1 MTEPSKNDILTINY
15 TAEHKGRLGAFCLM
29 ELLSIA
35 LFTLFIMTGGVLG
48 WQILAARKTLQV
60 VVDRTMVLSE
70 SQGAHAKQT
79 SDAVVALKEKI
90 EAYDALIQ
98 ALRSTQPEI
107 DSGIDAFQNIECLKA
122 EDVDPARYSIKAIKS
137 ICSPISVLDL
147 NLDLTAMQM
156 VLASRLFEVL
166 DSRQISADGLHLDGR
181 QALQLGLCA
190 LHLQRTDWAEAA
202 FGSAHQSLPGNDI
215 VLQGLEQ
222 IALLKDDEVL
232 RQHWLEARLRNDPDN
247 PDLLRTQAHILVRQG
262 DEGAE
267 KAVRRLEALGVDT
280 PADRSLLSGLR
291 HRAGSPNE
299 AIEAIEQALEED
311 NQKPDYWL
319 QYAVL
324 LKEEGENE
332 RSLEA
337 VDSCLNLDRQVGDA
351 WALRAELLSI
361 RNGRQGEALK
371 AAIHAVALECGGA
384 RLILLKADLLA
395 ESGDL
400 IGSETC
406 LEQAVEKYP
415 MNAELRSNVASRR
428 LAEGRIEAAQL
439 LLDSTPQIIDHPDL
453 HIVEG
458 RLHLAR
464 ADRTRDGTGGTD
476 KILLSSAI
484 ESFNAAL
491 SMNRELGVAW
501 LGLSRTQRLL
511 KNIDEANDSLIRARR
526 LLGETDA
533 SVAVESALLAID
545 MDDLN
550 AATRY
555 IDTAGIQG
563 TSPTISYVR
572 GNIAIRLGELERA
585 VKLYSEVLENDPK
598 HIRARL
604 NRISCYLGLNYAL
617 EAKTD
622 AETLLSLAPELTV
635 AVFARADAQAR
646 LAEWEEAKDGFKA
659 VIDVAPNHHQALT
672 KLGACYIALERHE
685 RAEGPLNEALRIA
698 PDYGDAW
705 HQRGLLYLKWDRFEN
720 ALGDFEAAIRADG
733 NNLDARIHAAA
744 IHHSNGKTEI
754 ASAAWRGILAIEP
767 DHPLARMRLNECEQN
782 LVTTTTR

>member
-1 MTEPSKNDILTINY
+1 MEP
-15 TAEHKGRLGAFCLM
+15 
-29 ELLSIA
+29 LSIA
-35 LFTLFIMTGGVLG
+35 LFSLFILTGGILG
-48 WQILAARKTLQV
+48 WQIFVAREALQA

-79 SDAVVALKEKI
+79 TEVVSALQEKI
-90 EAYDALIQ
+90 ESYDALIQ

-107 DSGIDAFQNIECLKA
+107 NSGVEAYENIQNLQS
-122 EDVDPARYSIKAIKS
+122 EDVDPLRASITAIKS
-137 ICSPISVLDL
+137 VCSTISVSELSP
-147 NLDLTAMQM
+147 DLTVMQIALADQLFG
-156 VLASRLFEVL
+156 VLESRNV
-166 DSRQISADGLHLDGR
+166 SAEELHLDGR
-181 QALQLGLCA
+181 QALQLGICA
-190 LHLQRTDWAEAA
+190 LYLQNIDWASAA
-202 FGSAHQSLPGNDI
+202 LGAAHQSLPGNDV

-222 IALLKDDEVL
+222 IALLKSDEVM

-247 PDLLRTQAHILVRQG
+247 PELLRTQAHILVRQG

-319 QYAVL
+319 QYAIL
-324 LKEEGENE
+324 LKGEGENE

-337 VDSCLNLDRQVGDA
+337 VDSCLNLDRQIGDA

-361 RNGRQGEALK
+361 RNGREAEALK

-384 RLILLKADLLA
+384 KLILLKADLLA

-406 LEQAVEKYP
+406 LEQAVEKFP
-415 MNAELRSNVASRR
+415 MDPELRSIVASRR
-428 LAEGRIEAAQL
+428 LAEGRIEAAQV
-439 LLDSTPQIIDHPDL
+439 LLDNTPQIIDHPEL

-464 ADRTRDGTGGTD
+464 ADRTRDGTGETD

-501 LGLSRTQRLL
+501 LGLARTQRLL
-511 KNIDEANDSLIRARR
+511 KGVDEANDSLVRARR

-533 SVAVESALLAID
+533 SVSVESALLAID
-545 MDDLN
+545 IEDLN

-555 IDTAGIQG
+555 IDAAGIQG
-563 TSPTISYVR
+563 KSTTISYVR

-585 VKLYSEVLENDPK
+585 VGLYNEVLDENPK

-604 NRISCYLGLNYAL
+604 NRISCHLALNQAV
-617 EAKTD
+617 EAKAD

-635 AVFARADAQAR
+635 AVFARADAQSR
-646 LAEWEEAKDGFKA
+646 LGEWEEAKDGFKN
-659 VIDVAPNHHQALT
+659 VLEVAPHHYQALT
-672 KLGACYIALERHE
+672 KLAACYIALDRHE
-685 RAEGPLNEALRIA
+685 RAEAPLNEALRIA
-698 PDYGDAW
+698 PEYGDAW
-705 HQRGLLYLKWDRFEN
+705 HQRGLLYLEWERMEN

-733 NNLDARIHAAA
+733 NHLEARLRAAA
-744 IHHSNGKTEI
+744 IYHAHGKTDM

-767 DHPLARMRLNECEQN
+767 DHPLARKRLNECEQK
-782 LVTTTTR
+782 LATTTTR

>member
-1 MTEPSKNDILTINY
+1 MEP
-15 TAEHKGRLGAFCLM
+15 
-29 ELLSIA
+29 LSIA
-35 LFTLFIMTGGVLG
+35 LFSLFILTGGILG
-48 WQILAARKTLQV
+48 WQIFVAREALQA

-79 SDAVVALKEKI
+79 TEVVSALQEKI
-90 EAYDALIQ
+90 ESYDALIQ

-107 DSGIDAFQNIECLKA
+107 NSGIEAYENIQNLQS
-122 EDVDPARYSIKAIKS
+122 EDVDPLRASITAIKS
-137 ICSPISVLDL
+137 VCSTISVSELSP
-147 NLDLTAMQM
+147 DLTVMQIALADQLFG
-156 VLASRLFEVL
+156 VLELRNV
-166 DSRQISADGLHLDGR
+166 SAEELHLDGR
-181 QALQLGLCA
+181 QALQLGICA
-190 LHLQRTDWAEAA
+190 LYLQNIDWASAA
-202 FGSAHQSLPGNDI
+202 LGAAHQSLPGNDV

-222 IALLKDDEVL
+222 IALLKSDEVM

-247 PDLLRTQAHILVRQG
+247 PELLRTQAHILVRQG

-319 QYAVL
+319 QYAIL
-324 LKEEGENE
+324 LKGEGENE

-337 VDSCLNLDRQVGDA
+337 VDSCLNLDRQIGDA

-361 RNGRQGEALK
+361 RNGREAEALK

-384 RLILLKADLLA
+384 KLILLKADLLA

-406 LEQAVEKYP
+406 LEQAVEKFP
-415 MNAELRSNVASRR
+415 MDPELRSIVASRR
-428 LAEGRIEAAQL
+428 LAEGRIEAAQV
-439 LLDSTPQIIDHPDL
+439 LLDNTPQIIDHPEL

-464 ADRTRDGTGGTD
+464 ADRTRDGTGETD

-501 LGLSRTQRLL
+501 LGLARTQRLL
-511 KNIDEANDSLIRARR
+511 KSVDEANDSLVRARR

-533 SVAVESALLAID
+533 SVSVESALLAID
-545 MDDLN
+545 IEDLN

-555 IDTAGIQG
+555 IDAAGIQG
-563 TSPTISYVR
+563 KSTTISYVR
-572 GNIAIRLGELERA
+572 GNIAIRLGKLERA
-585 VKLYSEVLENDPK
+585 VGLYNEVLDENPK

-604 NRISCYLGLNYAL
+604 NRISCHLALNQAV
-617 EAKTD
+617 EAKAD

-635 AVFARADAQAR
+635 AVFARADAQSR
-646 LAEWEEAKDGFKA
+646 LGEWEEAKDGFKN
-659 VIDVAPNHHQALT
+659 VLEVAPHHHQALT
-672 KLGACYIALERHE
+672 KLAACYIALDRHE
-685 RAEGPLNEALRIA
+685 RAEAPLNEALRIA
-698 PDYGDAW
+698 PEYGDAW
-705 HQRGLLYLKWDRFEN
+705 HQRGLLYLEWERMEN

-733 NNLDARIHAAA
+733 NHLEARLRAAA
-744 IHHSNGKTEI
+744 IYHAHGKTDM

-767 DHPLARMRLNECEQN
+767 DHPLARKRLNECEQK
-782 LVTTTTR
+782 LATTTTR

>member
-1 MTEPSKNDILTINY
+1 MEP
-15 TAEHKGRLGAFCLM
+15 
-29 ELLSIA
+29 LSIA
-35 LFTLFIMTGGVLG
+35 LFSLFILTGGILG
-48 WQILAARKTLQV
+48 WQIFVAREALQA

-79 SDAVVALKEKI
+79 TEVVSALQEKI
-90 EAYDALIQ
+90 ESYDALIQ

-107 DSGIDAFQNIECLKA
+107 NSGVEAYENIQNLQS
-122 EDVDPARYSIKAIKS
+122 EDVDPLRASITAIKS
-137 ICSPISVLDL
+137 VCSTISVSELSP
-147 NLDLTAMQM
+147 DLTVMQIALADQLFG
-156 VLASRLFEVL
+156 VLESRNV
-166 DSRQISADGLHLDGR
+166 SAEELHLDGR
-181 QALQLGLCA
+181 QALQLGICA
-190 LHLQRTDWAEAA
+190 LYLQNIDWASAA
-202 FGSAHQSLPGNDI
+202 LGAAHQSLPGNDV

-222 IALLKDDEVL
+222 IALLKSDEVM

-247 PDLLRTQAHILVRQG
+247 PELLRTQAHILVRQG

-319 QYAVL
+319 QYAIL
-324 LKEEGENE
+324 LKGEGENE

-337 VDSCLNLDRQVGDA
+337 VDSCLNLDRQIGDA

-361 RNGRQGEALK
+361 RNGREAEALK

-384 RLILLKADLLA
+384 KLILLKADLLA

-406 LEQAVEKYP
+406 LEQAVEKFP
-415 MNAELRSNVASRR
+415 MDPELRSIVASRR
-428 LAEGRIEAAQL
+428 LAEGRIEAAQV
-439 LLDSTPQIIDHPDL
+439 LLDNTPQIIDHPEL

-464 ADRTRDGTGGTD
+464 ADRTRDGTGETD

-501 LGLSRTQRLL
+501 LGLARTQRLL
-511 KNIDEANDSLIRARR
+511 KGVDEANDSLVRARR

-533 SVAVESALLAID
+533 SVSVESALLAID
-545 MDDLN
+545 IDDLN

-555 IDTAGIQG
+555 IDAAGIQG
-563 TSPTISYVR
+563 KSTTISYVR

-585 VKLYSEVLENDPK
+585 VGLYNEVLDENPK

-604 NRISCYLGLNYAL
+604 NRISCHLALNQAV
-617 EAKTD
+617 EAKAD

-635 AVFARADAQAR
+635 AVFARADAQSR
-646 LAEWEEAKDGFKA
+646 LGEWEEAKDGFKN
-659 VIDVAPNHHQALT
+659 VLEVAPHHHQALT
-672 KLGACYIALERHE
+672 KLAACYIALDRHE
-685 RAEGPLNEALRIA
+685 RAEAPLNEALRIA
-698 PDYGDAW
+698 PEYGDAW
-705 HQRGLLYLKWDRFEN
+705 HQRGLLYLEWERMEN

-733 NNLDARIHAAA
+733 NHLEARLRAAA
-744 IHHSNGKTEI
+744 IYHAHGKTDM

-767 DHPLARMRLNECEQN
+767 DHPLARKRLNECEQK
-782 LVTTTTR
+782 LATTTTR

>member
-1 MTEPSKNDILTINY
+1 MEP
-15 TAEHKGRLGAFCLM
+15 
-29 ELLSIA
+29 LSIA
-35 LFTLFIMTGGVLG
+35 LFSLFILTGGVLG
-48 WQILAARKTLQV
+48 WQIFVARETLQA

-79 SDAVVALKEKI
+79 TEIVSALQEKI
-90 EAYDALIQ
+90 ESYDALIQ

-107 DSGIDAFQNIECLKA
+107 NSGVEAYQNIQNLQS
-122 EDVDPARYSIKAIKS
+122 EDVDPLGASITAIKS
-137 ICSPISVLDL
+137 VCSTISVSELSP
-147 NLDLTAMQM
+147 DLTVMQIA
-156 VLASRLFEVL
+156 LADRLFGVL
-166 DSRQISADGLHLDGR
+166 ESRNISAKDLHLDGR
-181 QALQLGLCA
+181 QALQLGICA
-190 LHLQRTDWAEAA
+190 LHLQNIDWAASA
-202 FGSAHQSLPGNDI
+202 LGAAHQSLPGNAV
-215 VLQGLEQ
+215 VLQGLEH
-222 IALLKDDEVL
+222 IALLKSDEVL

-247 PDLLRTQAHILVRQG
+247 PELLRTQAHILVRQG

-319 QYAVL
+319 QYAIL
-324 LKEEGENE
+324 LEGEGENE

-337 VDSCLNLDRQVGDA
+337 VDSCLNLDRQIGDA

-361 RNGRQGEALK
+361 RNGREAEALK

-384 RLILLKADLLA
+384 KLILLKADLLA

-400 IGSETC
+400 IGSEAC
-406 LEQAVEKYP
+406 LEQAVEKFP
-415 MNAELRSNVASRR
+415 MDPELRSIVASRR
-428 LAEGRIEAAQL
+428 LAEGRIEAAQV
-439 LLDSTPQIIDHPDL
+439 LLDNTPQIIDHPEL

-464 ADRTRDGTGGTD
+464 ADRTRDGTGETD

-501 LGLSRTQRLL
+501 LGLARTQRLL
-511 KNIDEANDSLIRARR
+511 KSADEASDSLVRARR

-533 SVAVESALLAID
+533 SVSVESALLAID

-555 IDTAGIQG
+555 IDAAGIQG
-563 TSPTISYVR
+563 KSTTISYVR
-572 GNIAIRLGELERA
+572 GNVAIRLGELERA
-585 VKLYSEVLENDPK
+585 VGLYNEVLDENPK

-604 NRISCYLGLNYAL
+604 NRISCHLALNQAV
-617 EAKTD
+617 EAKAD

-635 AVFARADAQAR
+635 AVFARADAQSR
-646 LAEWEEAKDGFKA
+646 LGEWEEAKDGFRN
-659 VIDVAPNHHQALT
+659 VLEVAPHHHQALT
-672 KLGACYIALERHE
+672 KLAACYIALDRHE
-685 RAEGPLNEALRIA
+685 RAEAPLNEALRIA
-698 PDYGDAW
+698 PEYGDAW
-705 HQRGLLYLKWDRFEN
+705 HQRGLLYLEWERMEN

-733 NNLDARIHAAA
+733 NHLEARLRAAA
-744 IHHSNGKTEI
+744 IYHAHGKTDM

-767 DHPLARMRLNECEQN
+767 DHPLARQRLNECEQK
-782 LVTTTTR
+782 LATTTTR

>member
-1 MTEPSKNDILTINY
+1 MEP
-15 TAEHKGRLGAFCLM
+15 
-29 ELLSIA
+29 LSIA
-35 LFTLFIMTGGVLG
+35 LFSLFILTGGVLG
-48 WQILAARKTLQV
+48 WQIFVARETLQA

-79 SDAVVALKEKI
+79 TEIVSALQEKI
-90 EAYDALIQ
+90 ESYDALIQ

-107 DSGIDAFQNIECLKA
+107 NSGVEAYQNIQNLQS
-122 EDVDPARYSIKAIKS
+122 EDVDPLGASITAIKS
-137 ICSPISVLDL
+137 VCSTISVSELSP
-147 NLDLTAMQM
+147 DLTVMQIA
-156 VLASRLFEVL
+156 LADRLFGVL
-166 DSRQISADGLHLDGR
+166 ESRNISAEELHLDGR
-181 QALQLGLCA
+181 QALQLGICA
-190 LHLQRTDWAEAA
+190 LHLQNIDWAASA
-202 FGSAHQSLPGNDI
+202 LGAAHQSLPGNAV
-215 VLQGLEQ
+215 VLQGLEH
-222 IALLKDDEVL
+222 IALLKSDEVL

-247 PDLLRTQAHILVRQG
+247 PELLRTQAHILVRQG

-319 QYAVL
+319 QYAIL
-324 LKEEGENE
+324 LEGEGENE

-337 VDSCLNLDRQVGDA
+337 VDSCLNLDRQIGDA

-361 RNGRQGEALK
+361 RNGREAEALK

-384 RLILLKADLLA
+384 KLILLKADLLA

-400 IGSETC
+400 IGSEAC
-406 LEQAVEKYP
+406 LEQAVEKFP
-415 MNAELRSNVASRR
+415 MDPELRSIVASRR
-428 LAEGRIEAAQL
+428 LAEGRIEAAQV
-439 LLDSTPQIIDHPDL
+439 LLDNTPQIIDHPEL

-464 ADRTRDGTGGTD
+464 ADRTRDGTGETD

-501 LGLSRTQRLL
+501 LGLARTQRLL
-511 KNIDEANDSLIRARR
+511 KSADEASDSLVRARR

-533 SVAVESALLAID
+533 SVSVESALLAID

-555 IDTAGIQG
+555 IDAAGIQG
-563 TSPTISYVR
+563 KSTTISYVR

-585 VKLYSEVLENDPK
+585 VGLYNEVLDENPK

-604 NRISCYLGLNYAL
+604 NRISCHLALNQAV
-617 EAKTD
+617 EAKAD

-635 AVFARADAQAR
+635 AVFARADAQSR
-646 LAEWEEAKDGFKA
+646 LGEWEEAKDGFRN
-659 VIDVAPNHHQALT
+659 VLEVAPHHHQALT
-672 KLGACYIALERHE
+672 KLAACYIALDRHE
-685 RAEGPLNEALRIA
+685 RAEAPLNEALRIA
-698 PDYGDAW
+698 PEYGDAW
-705 HQRGLLYLKWDRFEN
+705 HQRGLLYLEWERMEN

-733 NNLDARIHAAA
+733 NHLEARLRAAA
-744 IHHSNGKTEI
+744 IYHAHGKTDM

-767 DHPLARMRLNECEQN
+767 DHPLARQRLNECEQK
-782 LVTTTTR
+782 LATTTTR

>member
-1 MTEPSKNDILTINY
+1 MEP
-15 TAEHKGRLGAFCLM
+15 
-29 ELLSIA
+29 LSIA
-35 LFTLFIMTGGVLG
+35 LFSLFILTGGVLG
-48 WQILAARKTLQV
+48 WQIFVARETLQA

-79 SDAVVALKEKI
+79 TEIVSALQEKI
-90 EAYDALIQ
+90 ESYDALIQ

-107 DSGIDAFQNIECLKA
+107 NSGVEAYQNIQNLQS
-122 EDVDPARYSIKAIKS
+122 EDVDPLGASITAIKS
-137 ICSPISVLDL
+137 VCSTISVSELSP
-147 NLDLTAMQM
+147 DLTVMQIA
-156 VLASRLFEVL
+156 LADRLFGVL
-166 DSRQISADGLHLDGR
+166 ESRNISAEELHLDGR
-181 QALQLGLCA
+181 QALQLGICA
-190 LHLQRTDWAEAA
+190 LHLQNIDWAAA
-202 FGSAHQSLPGNDI
+202 ALGAAHQSLPGNAV
-215 VLQGLEQ
+215 VLQGLEH
-222 IALLKDDEVL
+222 IALLKSDEVL

-247 PDLLRTQAHILVRQG
+247 PELLRTQAHILVRQG

-319 QYAVL
+319 QYAIL
-324 LKEEGENE
+324 LEGEGENE

-337 VDSCLNLDRQVGDA
+337 VDSCLNLDRQIGDA

-361 RNGRQGEALK
+361 RNGREAEALK

-384 RLILLKADLLA
+384 KLILLKADLLA

-400 IGSETC
+400 IGSEAC
-406 LEQAVEKYP
+406 LEQAVEKFP
-415 MNAELRSNVASRR
+415 MDPELRSIVASRR
-428 LAEGRIEAAQL
+428 LAEGRIEAAQV
-439 LLDSTPQIIDHPDL
+439 LLDNTPQIIDHPEL

-464 ADRTRDGTGGTD
+464 ADRTRDGTGETD

-501 LGLSRTQRLL
+501 LGLARTQRLL
-511 KNIDEANDSLIRARR
+511 KSADEASDSLVRARR

-533 SVAVESALLAID
+533 SVSVESALLAID

-555 IDTAGIQG
+555 IDAAGIQG
-563 TSPTISYVR
+563 KSTTISYVR
-572 GNIAIRLGELERA
+572 GNVAIRLGELERA
-585 VKLYSEVLENDPK
+585 VGLYNEVLDENPK

-604 NRISCYLGLNYAL
+604 NRISCHLALNQAV
-617 EAKTD
+617 EAKAD

-635 AVFARADAQAR
+635 AVFARADAQSR
-646 LAEWEEAKDGFKA
+646 LGEWEEAKDGFRN
-659 VIDVAPNHHQALT
+659 VLEVAPHHHQALT
-672 KLGACYIALERHE
+672 KLAACYIALDRHE
-685 RAEGPLNEALRIA
+685 RAEAPLNEALRIA
-698 PDYGDAW
+698 PEYGDAW
-705 HQRGLLYLKWDRFEN
+705 HQRGLLYLEWERMEN

-733 NNLDARIHAAA
+733 NHLEARLRAAA
-744 IHHSNGKTEI
+744 IYHAHGKTDM

-767 DHPLARMRLNECEQN
+767 DHPLARQRLNECEQK
-782 LVTTTTR
+782 LATTTTR

>member
-1 MTEPSKNDILTINY
+1 MEP
-15 TAEHKGRLGAFCLM
+15 
-29 ELLSIA
+29 LSIA
-35 LFTLFIMTGGVLG
+35 LFSLFILTGGVLG
-48 WQILAARKTLQV
+48 WQIFVARETLQA

-79 SDAVVALKEKI
+79 TEIVSALQEKI
-90 EAYDALIQ
+90 ESYDVLIQ

-107 DSGIDAFQNIECLKA
+107 NSGVEAYQNIQNLQS
-122 EDVDPARYSIKAIKS
+122 EDVDPLRASITAIKS
-137 ICSPISVLDL
+137 VCSTISVSELSP
-147 NLDLTAMQM
+147 DLTVMQIA
-156 VLASRLFEVL
+156 LADRLFGVL
-166 DSRQISADGLHLDGR
+166 ESRNVSAEELHLDGR
-181 QALQLGLCA
+181 QALQLGICA
-190 LHLQRTDWAEAA
+190 LHLQNIDWAASA
-202 FGSAHQSLPGNDI
+202 LGAAHQSLPGNAV
-215 VLQGLEQ
+215 VLQGLEH
-222 IALLKDDEVL
+222 IALLKSDEVL

-247 PDLLRTQAHILVRQG
+247 PELLRTQAHILVRQG

-319 QYAVL
+319 QYAIL
-324 LKEEGENE
+324 LEGEGENE

-337 VDSCLNLDRQVGDA
+337 VDSCLNLDRQIGDA

-361 RNGRQGEALK
+361 RNGREAEALK

-384 RLILLKADLLA
+384 KLILLKADLLA

-400 IGSETC
+400 IGSEAC
-406 LEQAVEKYP
+406 LEQAVEKFP
-415 MNAELRSNVASRR
+415 MDPELRSIVASRR
-428 LAEGRIEAAQL
+428 LAEGRIEAAQV
-439 LLDSTPQIIDHPDL
+439 LLDNTPQIIDHPEL

-464 ADRTRDGTGGTD
+464 ADRTRDGTGETD

-501 LGLSRTQRLL
+501 LGLARTQRLL
-511 KNIDEANDSLIRARR
+511 KSADEASDSLVRARR

-533 SVAVESALLAID
+533 SVSVESALLAID

-555 IDTAGIQG
+555 IDAAGIQG
-563 TSPTISYVR
+563 KSTTISYVR
-572 GNIAIRLGELERA
+572 GNVAIRLGELERA
-585 VKLYSEVLENDPK
+585 VGLYNEVLDENPK

-604 NRISCYLGLNYAL
+604 NRISCHLALNQAV
-617 EAKTD
+617 EAKAD

-635 AVFARADAQAR
+635 AVFARADAQSR
-646 LAEWEEAKDGFKA
+646 LGEWEEAKDGFRN
-659 VIDVAPNHHQALT
+659 VLEVAPHHHQALT
-672 KLGACYIALERHE
+672 KLAACYIALDRHE
-685 RAEGPLNEALRIA
+685 RAEAPLNEALRIA
-698 PDYGDAW
+698 PEYGDAW
-705 HQRGLLYLKWDRFEN
+705 HQRGLLYLEWERMEN

-733 NNLDARIHAAA
+733 NHLEARLRAAA
-744 IHHSNGKTEI
+744 IYHAHGKTDM

-767 DHPLARMRLNECEQN
+767 DHPLARQRLNECEQK
-782 LVTTTTR
+782 LATTTTR

>member
-1 MTEPSKNDILTINY
+1 MEP
-15 TAEHKGRLGAFCLM
+15 
-29 ELLSIA
+29 LSIA
-35 LFTLFIMTGGVLG
+35 LFSLFILTGGVLG
-48 WQILAARKTLQV
+48 WQIFVARETLQA

-79 SDAVVALKEKI
+79 TEIVSALQEKI
-90 EAYDALIQ
+90 ESYDALIQ

-107 DSGIDAFQNIECLKA
+107 NSGVEAYQNIQNLQS
-122 EDVDPARYSIKAIKS
+122 EDLDSLGASITAIKS
-137 ICSPISVLDL
+137 VCSTISVSELSP
-147 NLDLTAMQM
+147 DLTVMQIA
-156 VLASRLFEVL
+156 LADRLFGVL
-166 DSRQISADGLHLDGR
+166 ESRNISAEDLHLDGR
-181 QALQLGLCA
+181 QALQLGICA
-190 LHLQRTDWAEAA
+190 LHLQNIDWAAA
-202 FGSAHQSLPGNDI
+202 ALGAAHQSLPGNAV
-215 VLQGLEQ
+215 VLQGLEH
-222 IALLKDDEVL
+222 IALLKSDEVL

-247 PDLLRTQAHILVRQG
+247 PELLRTQAHILVRQG

-319 QYAVL
+319 QYAIL
-324 LKEEGENE
+324 LEGEGENE

-337 VDSCLNLDRQVGDA
+337 VDSCLNLDRQIGDA

-361 RNGRQGEALK
+361 RNGREAEALK

-384 RLILLKADLLA
+384 KLILLKADLLA

-400 IGSETC
+400 IGSEAC
-406 LEQAVEKYP
+406 LEQAVEKFP
-415 MNAELRSNVASRR
+415 MDPELRSIVASRR
-428 LAEGRIEAAQL
+428 LAEGRIEAAQV
-439 LLDSTPQIIDHPDL
+439 LLDNTPQIIDHPEL

-464 ADRTRDGTGGTD
+464 ADRTRDGTGETD

-501 LGLSRTQRLL
+501 LGLARTQRLL
-511 KNIDEANDSLIRARR
+511 KSADEASDSLVRARR

-533 SVAVESALLAID
+533 SVSVESALLAID

-555 IDTAGIQG
+555 IDAAGIQG
-563 TSPTISYVR
+563 KSTTISYVR
-572 GNIAIRLGELERA
+572 GNVAIRLGELERA
-585 VKLYSEVLENDPK
+585 VGLYNEVLDENPK

-604 NRISCYLGLNYAL
+604 NRISCHLALNQAV
-617 EAKTD
+617 EAKAD

-635 AVFARADAQAR
+635 AVFARADAQSR
-646 LAEWEEAKDGFKA
+646 LGEWEEAKDGFKN
-659 VIDVAPNHHQALT
+659 VLEVAPHHHQALT
-672 KLGACYIALERHE
+672 KLAACYIALDRHE
-685 RAEGPLNEALRIA
+685 RAEAPLNEALRIA
-698 PDYGDAW
+698 PEYGDAW
-705 HQRGLLYLKWDRFEN
+705 HQRGLLYLEWERMEN

-733 NNLDARIHAAA
+733 NHLEARLRAAA
-744 IHHSNGKTEI
+744 IYHAHGKTDM

-767 DHPLARMRLNECEQN
+767 DHPLARQRLNECEQK
-782 LVTTTTR
+782 LATTTTR

>member
-1 MTEPSKNDILTINY
+1 MEP
-15 TAEHKGRLGAFCLM
+15 
-29 ELLSIA
+29 LSIA
-35 LFTLFIMTGGVLG
+35 LFSLFILTGGVLG
-48 WQILAARKTLQV
+48 WQIFVARETLQA

-79 SDAVVALKEKI
+79 TEIVSALQEKI
-90 EAYDALIQ
+90 ESYDALIQ

-107 DSGIDAFQNIECLKA
+107 NSGVEAYQNIQNLQS
-122 EDVDPARYSIKAIKS
+122 EDVDPLGASITAIKS
-137 ICSPISVLDL
+137 VCSTISVSELSP
-147 NLDLTAMQM
+147 DLTVMQIA
-156 VLASRLFEVL
+156 LADRLFGVL
-166 DSRQISADGLHLDGR
+166 ESRNISAEELHLDGR
-181 QALQLGLCA
+181 QALQLGICA
-190 LHLQRTDWAEAA
+190 LHLQNIDWAASA
-202 FGSAHQSLPGNDI
+202 LGAAHQSLPGNAV
-215 VLQGLEQ
+215 VLQGLEH
-222 IALLKDDEVL
+222 IALLKSDEVL

-247 PDLLRTQAHILVRQG
+247 PELLRTQAHILVRQG

-319 QYAVL
+319 QYAIL
-324 LKEEGENE
+324 LEGEGENE

-337 VDSCLNLDRQVGDA
+337 VDSCLNLDRQIGDA

-361 RNGRQGEALK
+361 RNGREAEALK

-384 RLILLKADLLA
+384 KLILLKADLLA

-400 IGSETC
+400 IGSEAC
-406 LEQAVEKYP
+406 LEQAVEKFP
-415 MNAELRSNVASRR
+415 MDPELRSIVASRR
-428 LAEGRIEAAQL
+428 LAEGRIEAAQV
-439 LLDSTPQIIDHPDL
+439 LLDNTPQIIDHPEL

-464 ADRTRDGTGGTD
+464 ADRTRDGTGETD

-501 LGLSRTQRLL
+501 LGLARTQRLL
-511 KNIDEANDSLIRARR
+511 KSADEASDSLVRARR

-533 SVAVESALLAID
+533 SVSVESALLAID

-555 IDTAGIQG
+555 IDAAGIQG
-563 TSPTISYVR
+563 KSTTISYVR

-585 VKLYSEVLENDPK
+585 VGLYNEVLDENPK

-604 NRISCYLGLNYAL
+604 NRISCHLALNQAV
-617 EAKTD
+617 EAKAD

-635 AVFARADAQAR
+635 AVFARADAQSR
-646 LAEWEEAKDGFKA
+646 LGEWEEAKDGFKN
-659 VIDVAPNHHQALT
+659 VLEVAPHHHQALT
-672 KLGACYIALERHE
+672 KLAACYIALDRHE
-685 RAEGPLNEALRIA
+685 RAEAPLNEALRIA
-698 PDYGDAW
+698 PEYGDAW
-705 HQRGLLYLKWDRFEN
+705 HQRGLLYLEWERMEN

-733 NNLDARIHAAA
+733 NHLEARLRAAA
-744 IHHSNGKTEI
+744 IYHAHGKTDM

-767 DHPLARMRLNECEQN
+767 DHPLARQRLNECEQK
-782 LVTTTTR
+782 LATTTTR

>member
-1 MTEPSKNDILTINY
+1 MEP
-15 TAEHKGRLGAFCLM
+15 
-29 ELLSIA
+29 LSIA
-35 LFTLFIMTGGVLG
+35 LFSLFILTGGVLG
-48 WQILAARKTLQV
+48 WQIFVARETLQA

-79 SDAVVALKEKI
+79 TEIVSALQEKI
-90 EAYDALIQ
+90 ESYDVLIQ

-107 DSGIDAFQNIECLKA
+107 NSGVEAYQNIQNLQSEG
-122 EDVDPARYSIKAIKS
+122 VDPLRASITAIKS
-137 ICSPISVLDL
+137 VCSTISVSELSP
-147 NLDLTAMQM
+147 DLTVMQIA
-156 VLASRLFEVL
+156 LADRLFGVL
-166 DSRQISADGLHLDGR
+166 ESRNISAKELHLDGR
-181 QALQLGLCA
+181 QALQLGICA
-190 LHLQRTDWAEAA
+190 LHLQNIDWAASA
-202 FGSAHQSLPGNDI
+202 LGAAHQSLPGNAV
-215 VLQGLEQ
+215 VLQGLEH
-222 IALLKDDEVL
+222 IALLKSDEVL

-247 PDLLRTQAHILVRQG
+247 PELLRTQAHILVRQG

-319 QYAVL
+319 QYAIL
-324 LKEEGENE
+324 LEGEGENE

-337 VDSCLNLDRQVGDA
+337 VDSCLNLDRQIGDA

-361 RNGRQGEALK
+361 RNGREAEALK

-384 RLILLKADLLA
+384 KLILLKADLLA

-400 IGSETC
+400 IGSEAC
-406 LEQAVEKYP
+406 LEQAVEKFP
-415 MNAELRSNVASRR
+415 MDPELRSIVASRR
-428 LAEGRIEAAQL
+428 LAEGRIEAAQV
-439 LLDSTPQIIDHPDL
+439 LLDNTPQIIDHPEL

-464 ADRTRDGTGGTD
+464 ADRTRDGTGETD

-501 LGLSRTQRLL
+501 LGLARTQRLL
-511 KNIDEANDSLIRARR
+511 KSADEASDSLVRARR

-533 SVAVESALLAID
+533 SVSVESALLAID

-555 IDTAGIQG
+555 IDAAGIQG
-563 TSPTISYVR
+563 KSTTISYVR

-585 VKLYSEVLENDPK
+585 VGLYNEVLDENPK

-604 NRISCYLGLNYAL
+604 NRISCHLALNQAV
-617 EAKTD
+617 EAKAD

-635 AVFARADAQAR
+635 AVFARADAQSR
-646 LAEWEEAKDGFKA
+646 LGEWEEAKDGFRN
-659 VIDVAPNHHQALT
+659 VLEVAPHHHQALT
-672 KLGACYIALERHE
+672 KLAACYIALDRHE
-685 RAEGPLNEALRIA
+685 RAEAPLNEALRIA
-698 PDYGDAW
+698 PEYGDAW
-705 HQRGLLYLKWDRFEN
+705 HQRGLLYLEWERMEN

-733 NNLDARIHAAA
+733 NHLEARLRAAA
-744 IHHSNGKTEI
+744 IYHAHGKTDM

-767 DHPLARMRLNECEQN
+767 DHPLARQRLNECEQK
-782 LVTTTTR
+782 LATTTTR

>member
-1 MTEPSKNDILTINY
+1 MEP
-15 TAEHKGRLGAFCLM
+15 
-29 ELLSIA
+29 LSIA
-35 LFTLFIMTGGVLG
+35 LFSLFILTGGVLG
-48 WQILAARKTLQV
+48 WQIFVARETLQS

-79 SDAVVALKEKI
+79 TEIVSALQEKI
-90 EAYDALIQ
+90 ESYDALIQ

-107 DSGIDAFQNIECLKA
+107 NSGVEAYQNIQNLQS
-122 EDVDPARYSIKAIKS
+122 EDVDPLRASITAIKS
-137 ICSPISVLDL
+137 VCSTISVSELSP
-147 NLDLTAMQM
+147 DLTVMQIA
-156 VLASRLFEVL
+156 LADRLFGVL
-166 DSRQISADGLHLDGR
+166 ESRNISAEELHLDGR
-181 QALQLGLCA
+181 QALQLGICA
-190 LHLQRTDWAEAA
+190 LHLQNIDWAASA
-202 FGSAHQSLPGNDI
+202 LGAAHQSLPGNAV
-215 VLQGLEQ
+215 VLQGLEH
-222 IALLKDDEVL
+222 IALLKSDEVL

-247 PDLLRTQAHILVRQG
+247 PELLRTQAHILVRQG

-319 QYAVL
+319 QYAIL
-324 LKEEGENE
+324 LEGEGENE

-337 VDSCLNLDRQVGDA
+337 VDSCLNLDRQIGDA

-361 RNGRQGEALK
+361 RNGREAEALK

-384 RLILLKADLLA
+384 KLILLKADLLA

-400 IGSETC
+400 IGSEAC
-406 LEQAVEKYP
+406 LEQAVEKFP
-415 MNAELRSNVASRR
+415 MDPELRSIVASRR
-428 LAEGRIEAAQL
+428 LAEGRIEAAQV
-439 LLDSTPQIIDHPDL
+439 LLDNTPQIIDHPEL

-464 ADRTRDGTGGTD
+464 ADRTRDGTGETD

-501 LGLSRTQRLL
+501 LGLARTQRLL
-511 KNIDEANDSLIRARR
+511 KSADEASDSLVRARR

-533 SVAVESALLAID
+533 SVSVESALLAID

-555 IDTAGIQG
+555 IDAAGIQG
-563 TSPTISYVR
+563 KSTTISYVR
-572 GNIAIRLGELERA
+572 GNVAIRLGELERA
-585 VKLYSEVLENDPK
+585 VGLYNEVLDENPK

-604 NRISCYLGLNYAL
+604 NRISCHLALNQAV
-617 EAKTD
+617 EAKAD

-635 AVFARADAQAR
+635 AVFARADAQSR
-646 LAEWEEAKDGFKA
+646 LGEWEEAKDGFRN
-659 VIDVAPNHHQALT
+659 VLEVAPHHHQALT
-672 KLGACYIALERHE
+672 KLAACYIALDRHE
-685 RAEGPLNEALRIA
+685 RAEAPLNEALRIA
-698 PDYGDAW
+698 PEYGDAW
-705 HQRGLLYLKWDRFEN
+705 HQRGLLYLEWERMEN

-733 NNLDARIHAAA
+733 NHLEARLRAAA
-744 IHHSNGKTEI
+744 IYHAHGKTDM

-767 DHPLARMRLNECEQN
+767 DHPLARQRLNECEQK
-782 LVTTTTR
+782 LATTTTR

>member
-1 MTEPSKNDILTINY
+1 MEP
-15 TAEHKGRLGAFCLM
+15 
-29 ELLSIA
+29 LSIA
-35 LFTLFIMTGGVLG
+35 LFSLFILTGGVLG
-48 WQILAARKTLQV
+48 WQIFVARETLQA

-79 SDAVVALKEKI
+79 TEIVSALQEKI
-90 EAYDALIQ
+90 ESYDALIQ

-107 DSGIDAFQNIECLKA
+107 NSGVEAYQNIQNLQS
-122 EDVDPARYSIKAIKS
+122 EDVDPLRASITAIKS
-137 ICSPISVLDL
+137 VCSTISVTELSP
-147 NLDLTAMQM
+147 DLTVMQIA
-156 VLASRLFEVL
+156 LADRLFGVL
-166 DSRQISADGLHLDGR
+166 ESRNISAEELHLDGR
-181 QALQLGLCA
+181 QALQLGICA
-190 LHLQRTDWAEAA
+190 LHLQNIDWAAA
-202 FGSAHQSLPGNDI
+202 ALGAAHQSLPGNAV

-222 IALLKDDEVL
+222 IALLKSDEVL

-247 PDLLRTQAHILVRQG
+247 PELLRTQAHILVRQG

-319 QYAVL
+319 QYAIL
-324 LKEEGENE
+324 LEGEGENE

-337 VDSCLNLDRQVGDA
+337 VDRCLNLDRQIGDA

-361 RNGRQGEALK
+361 RNGREAEALK

-384 RLILLKADLLA
+384 KLILLKADLLA

-400 IGSETC
+400 IGSEAC
-406 LEQAVEKYP
+406 LEQAVEKFP
-415 MNAELRSNVASRR
+415 MDPELRSIVASRR
-428 LAEGRIEAAQL
+428 LAEGRIEAAQV
-439 LLDSTPQIIDHPDL
+439 LLDNTPQIIDHPEL

-464 ADRTRDGTGGTD
+464 ADRTRDGTGETD

-501 LGLSRTQRLL
+501 LGLARTQRLL
-511 KNIDEANDSLIRARR
+511 KSADEASDSLVRARR

-533 SVAVESALLAID
+533 SVSVESALLAID

-555 IDTAGIQG
+555 IDAAGIQG
-563 TSPTISYVR
+563 KSTTISYVR
-572 GNIAIRLGELERA
+572 GNVAIRLGELERA
-585 VKLYSEVLENDPK
+585 VGLYNEVLDENPK

-604 NRISCYLGLNYAL
+604 NRISCHLALNQAV
-617 EAKTD
+617 EAKAD

-635 AVFARADAQAR
+635 AVFARADAQSR
-646 LAEWEEAKDGFKA
+646 LGEWEEAKDGFKN
-659 VIDVAPNHHQALT
+659 VLEVAPHHHQALT
-672 KLGACYIALERHE
+672 KLAACYIALDRHE
-685 RAEGPLNEALRIA
+685 RAEAPLNEALRIA
-698 PDYGDAW
+698 PEYGDAW
-705 HQRGLLYLKWDRFEN
+705 HQRGLLYLEWERMEN

-733 NNLDARIHAAA
+733 NHLEARLRAAA
-744 IHHSNGKTEI
+744 IYHAHGKTDM

-767 DHPLARMRLNECEQN
+767 DHPLARQRLNECEQK
-782 LVTTTTR
+782 LATTTTR

>member
-1 MTEPSKNDILTINY
+1 MEP
-15 TAEHKGRLGAFCLM
+15 
-29 ELLSIA
+29 LSIA
-35 LFTLFIMTGGVLG
+35 LFSLFILTGGVLG
-48 WQILAARKTLQV
+48 WQIFVARETLQA

-79 SDAVVALKEKI
+79 TEIVSALQEKI
-90 EAYDALIQ
+90 ESYDALIQ

-107 DSGIDAFQNIECLKA
+107 NSGVEAYENIQNLQSK
-122 EDVDPARYSIKAIKS
+122 DVDPLRASITAIKS
-137 ICSPISVLDL
+137 VCSTISVSELSP
-147 NLDLTAMQM
+147 DLTVMQIALADQLFG
-156 VLASRLFEVL
+156 VLESRNITAEE
-166 DSRQISADGLHLDGR
+166 LHLDGR
-181 QALQLGLCA
+181 QALQLGICA
-190 LHLQRTDWAEAA
+190 LYLQNIDWAAA
-202 FGSAHQSLPGNDI
+202 ALGAAHQSLPGNDV

-222 IALLKDDEVL
+222 IALLKSDEVM

-247 PDLLRTQAHILVRQG
+247 PELLRTQAHILVRQG

-319 QYAVL
+319 QYAIL
-324 LKEEGENE
+324 LKGEGENE

-337 VDSCLNLDRQVGDA
+337 VDSCLNLDRQIGDA

-361 RNGRQGEALK
+361 RNGREAEALK

-384 RLILLKADLLA
+384 KLILLKADLLA

-406 LEQAVEKYP
+406 LEQAVEKFP
-415 MNAELRSNVASRR
+415 MDPELRSIVASRR
-428 LAEGRIEAAQL
+428 LAEGRIEAAQV
-439 LLDSTPQIIDHPDL
+439 LLDNTPQIIDHPEL

-464 ADRTRDGTGGTD
+464 ADRTRDGTGETD

-501 LGLSRTQRLL
+501 LGLARTQRLL
-511 KNIDEANDSLIRARR
+511 KSADEASDSLVRARR

-533 SVAVESALLAID
+533 SVSVESALLAID
-545 MDDLN
+545 IDDLN

-555 IDTAGIQG
+555 IDSAGIQG
-563 TSPTISYVR
+563 KSTTISYVR

-585 VKLYSEVLENDPK
+585 VGLYNEVLDENPK

-604 NRISCYLGLNYAL
+604 NRISCHLALNQAV
-617 EAKTD
+617 EAKAD

-635 AVFARADAQAR
+635 AVFARADAQSR
-646 LAEWEEAKDGFKA
+646 LGEWEEAKDGFKN
-659 VIDVAPNHHQALT
+659 VLEVAPHHHQALT
-672 KLGACYIALERHE
+672 KLAACYIALDRHE
-685 RAEGPLNEALRIA
+685 RAEAPLNEALRIA
-698 PDYGDAW
+698 PEYGDAW
-705 HQRGLLYLKWDRFEN
+705 HQRGLLYLEWERMEN

-733 NNLDARIHAAA
+733 NHLEARLRAAA
-744 IHHSNGKTEI
+744 IYHAHGKTDM

-767 DHPLARMRLNECEQN
+767 DHPLARQRLNECEQK
-782 LVTTTTR
+782 LATTTTR

>member
-1 MTEPSKNDILTINY
+1 MEP
-15 TAEHKGRLGAFCLM
+15 
-29 ELLSIA
+29 LSIA
-35 LFTLFIMTGGVLG
+35 LFSLFILTGGVLG
-48 WQILAARKTLQV
+48 WQIFVARETLQA

-79 SDAVVALKEKI
+79 TEIVSALQEKI
-90 EAYDALIQ
+90 ESYDALIQ

-107 DSGIDAFQNIECLKA
+107 NSGVEAYENIQNLQSK
-122 EDVDPARYSIKAIKS
+122 DVDPLRASITAIKS
-137 ICSPISVLDL
+137 VCSTISVSELSP
-147 NLDLTAMQM
+147 DLTVMQIALADQLFG
-156 VLASRLFEVL
+156 VLESRNITAEE
-166 DSRQISADGLHLDGR
+166 LHLDGR
-181 QALQLGLCA
+181 QALQLGICA
-190 LHLQRTDWAEAA
+190 LHLQNIDWAAA
-202 FGSAHQSLPGNDI
+202 ALGAAHQSLPGNAV

-222 IALLKDDEVL
+222 IALLKSDEVM

-247 PDLLRTQAHILVRQG
+247 PELLRTQAHILVRQG

-319 QYAVL
+319 QYAIL
-324 LKEEGENE
+324 LKGEGENE

-337 VDSCLNLDRQVGDA
+337 VDSCLNLDRQIGDA

-361 RNGRQGEALK
+361 RNGREAEALK

-384 RLILLKADLLA
+384 KLILLKADLLA

-406 LEQAVEKYP
+406 LEQAVEKFP
-415 MNAELRSNVASRR
+415 MDPELRSIVASRR
-428 LAEGRIEAAQL
+428 LAEGRIEAAQV
-439 LLDSTPQIIDHPDL
+439 LLDNTPQIIDHPEL

-464 ADRTRDGTGGTD
+464 ADRTRDGTGETD
-476 KILLSSAI
+476 NILLSSAI

-501 LGLSRTQRLL
+501 LGLARTQRLL
-511 KNIDEANDSLIRARR
+511 KSADEASDSLVRARR

-533 SVAVESALLAID
+533 SVSVESALLAID

-555 IDTAGIQG
+555 IDAAGIQG
-563 TSPTISYVR
+563 KSTTISYVR
-572 GNIAIRLGELERA
+572 GNVAIRLGELERA
-585 VKLYSEVLENDPK
+585 VGLYNEVLDENPK

-604 NRISCYLGLNYAL
+604 NRISCHLALNQAV
-617 EAKTD
+617 EAKAD

-635 AVFARADAQAR
+635 AVFARADAQSR
-646 LAEWEEAKDGFKA
+646 LGEWEEAKDGFKN
-659 VIDVAPNHHQALT
+659 VLEVAPHHHQALT
-672 KLGACYIALERHE
+672 KLAACYIALDRHE
-685 RAEGPLNEALRIA
+685 RAEAPLNEALRIA
-698 PDYGDAW
+698 PEYGDAW
-705 HQRGLLYLKWDRFEN
+705 HQRGLLYLEWERMEN

-733 NNLDARIHAAA
+733 NHLEARLRAAA
-744 IHHSNGKTEI
+744 IYHAHGKTDM

-767 DHPLARMRLNECEQN
+767 DHPLARQRLNECEQK
-782 LVTTTTR
+782 LATTTTR

>member
-1 MTEPSKNDILTINY
+1 MEP
-15 TAEHKGRLGAFCLM
+15 
-29 ELLSIA
+29 LSIA
-35 LFTLFIMTGGVLG
+35 LFSLFILTGGILG
-48 WQILAARKTLQV
+48 WQIFVAREALQT

-79 SDAVVALKEKI
+79 TEVVSALREKI
-90 EAYDALIQ
+90 ESYDALIQ

-107 DSGIDAFQNIECLKA
+107 NSGVEAYENIQNLQS
-122 EDVDPARYSIKAIKS
+122 EDVDPLRASITAIKS
-137 ICSPISVLDL
+137 VCSTISVSELSP
-147 NLDLTAMQM
+147 DLTVMQIALAEQLFG
-156 VLASRLFEVL
+156 VLESRNITAEE
-166 DSRQISADGLHLDGR
+166 LHLDGR
-181 QALQLGLCA
+181 QALQLGICA
-190 LHLQRTDWAEAA
+190 LYLQNIDWASAA
-202 FGSAHQSLPGNDI
+202 LGAAHQSLPGNDV

-222 IALLKDDEVL
+222 IALLKSDEVM

-247 PDLLRTQAHILVRQG
+247 PELLRTQAHILVRQG

-319 QYAVL
+319 QYAIL
-324 LKEEGENE
+324 LKGEGENE

-337 VDSCLNLDRQVGDA
+337 VDSCLNLDRQIGDA

-361 RNGRQGEALK
+361 RNGREAEALK

-384 RLILLKADLLA
+384 KLILLKADLLA

-406 LEQAVEKYP
+406 LEQAVEKFP
-415 MNAELRSNVASRR
+415 MDPELRSIVASRR
-428 LAEGRIEAAQL
+428 LAEGRIEAAQV
-439 LLDSTPQIIDHPDL
+439 LLDNTPQIIDHPEL

-464 ADRTRDGTGGTD
+464 ADRTRDGTGETD

-501 LGLSRTQRLL
+501 LGLARTQRLL
-511 KNIDEANDSLIRARR
+511 KSVDEANDSLVRARR

-533 SVAVESALLAID
+533 SVSVESALLAID
-545 MDDLN
+545 IEDLN

-555 IDTAGIQG
+555 IDAAGIQG
-563 TSPTISYVR
+563 KSTTISYVR

-585 VKLYSEVLENDPK
+585 VGLYNEVLDENPK

-604 NRISCYLGLNYAL
+604 NRISCHLALNQAV
-617 EAKTD
+617 EAKAD

-635 AVFARADAQAR
+635 AVFARADAQSR
-646 LAEWEEAKDGFKA
+646 LGEWEEAKDGFKN
-659 VIDVAPNHHQALT
+659 VLEVAPHHHQALT
-672 KLGACYIALERHE
+672 KLAACYIALDRHE
-685 RAEGPLNEALRIA
+685 RAEAPLNEALRIA
-698 PDYGDAW
+698 PEYGDAW
-705 HQRGLLYLKWDRFEN
+705 HQRGLLYLEWERMEN

-733 NNLDARIHAAA
+733 NHLEARLRAAA
-744 IHHSNGKTEI
+744 IYHAHGKTDM

-767 DHPLARMRLNECEQN
+767 DHPLARKRLNECEQK
-782 LVTTTTR
+782 LATTTTR

>member
-1 MTEPSKNDILTINY
+1 MEP
-15 TAEHKGRLGAFCLM
+15 
-29 ELLSIA
+29 LSIA
-35 LFTLFIMTGGVLG
+35 LFSLFILTGGVLG
-48 WQILAARKTLQV
+48 WQIFVARETLQA

-79 SDAVVALKEKI
+79 TEIVSALQEKI
-90 EAYDALIQ
+90 ESYDALIQ

-107 DSGIDAFQNIECLKA
+107 NSGVEAYQNIQNLQS
-122 EDVDPARYSIKAIKS
+122 EDLDPLGASITAIKS
-137 ICSPISVLDL
+137 VCSTISVSELSP
-147 NLDLTAMQM
+147 DLTVMQIA
-156 VLASRLFEVL
+156 LADRLFGVL
-166 DSRQISADGLHLDGR
+166 ESRNISAEELHLDGR
-181 QALQLGLCA
+181 QALQLGICA
-190 LHLQRTDWAEAA
+190 LHLQNIDWAAA
-202 FGSAHQSLPGNDI
+202 ALGAAHQSLPGNAV
-215 VLQGLEQ
+215 VLQGLEH
-222 IALLKDDEVL
+222 IALLKSDEVL

-247 PDLLRTQAHILVRQG
+247 PELLRTQAHILVRQG

-319 QYAVL
+319 QYAIL
-324 LKEEGENE
+324 LEGEGENE

-337 VDSCLNLDRQVGDA
+337 VDSCLNLDRQIGDA

-361 RNGRQGEALK
+361 RNGREAEALK

-384 RLILLKADLLA
+384 KLILLKADLLA

-400 IGSETC
+400 IGSEAC
-406 LEQAVEKYP
+406 LEQAVEKFP
-415 MNAELRSNVASRR
+415 MDPELRSIVASRR
-428 LAEGRIEAAQL
+428 LAEGRIEAAQV
-439 LLDSTPQIIDHPDL
+439 LLDNTPQIIDHPEL

-464 ADRTRDGTGGTD
+464 ADRTRDGTGETD

-501 LGLSRTQRLL
+501 LGLARTQRLL
-511 KNIDEANDSLIRARR
+511 KSADEASDSLVRARR

-533 SVAVESALLAID
+533 SVSVESALLAID

-555 IDTAGIQG
+555 IDAAGIQG
-563 TSPTISYVR
+563 KSTTISYVR
-572 GNIAIRLGELERA
+572 GNVAIRLGELERA
-585 VKLYSEVLENDPK
+585 VGLYNEVLDENPK

-604 NRISCYLGLNYAL
+604 NRISCHLALNQAV
-617 EAKTD
+617 EAKAD

-635 AVFARADAQAR
+635 AVFARADAQSR
-646 LAEWEEAKDGFKA
+646 LGEWEEAKDGFRN
-659 VIDVAPNHHQALT
+659 VLEVAPHHHQALT
-672 KLGACYIALERHE
+672 KLAACYIALDRHE
-685 RAEGPLNEALRIA
+685 RAEAPLNEALRIA
-698 PDYGDAW
+698 PEYGDAW
-705 HQRGLLYLKWDRFEN
+705 HQRGLLYLEWERMEN

-733 NNLDARIHAAA
+733 NHLEARLRAAA
-744 IHHSNGKTEI
+744 IYHAHGKTDM

-767 DHPLARMRLNECEQN
+767 DHPLARQRLNECEQK
-782 LVTTTTR
+782 LATTTTR

>member
-1 MTEPSKNDILTINY
+1 MEP
-15 TAEHKGRLGAFCLM
+15 
-29 ELLSIA
+29 LSIA
-35 LFTLFIMTGGVLG
+35 LFSLFILTGGVLG
-48 WQILAARKTLQV
+48 WQIFVARETLQA

-79 SDAVVALKEKI
+79 TEIVSALQEKI
-90 EAYDALIQ
+90 ESYDALIQ

-107 DSGIDAFQNIECLKA
+107 NSGVEAYQNIQNLQS
-122 EDVDPARYSIKAIKS
+122 EDVDPLGASITAIKS
-137 ICSPISVLDL
+137 VCSTISVSELSP
-147 NLDLTAMQM
+147 DLTVMQIA
-156 VLASRLFEVL
+156 LADRLFGVL
-166 DSRQISADGLHLDGR
+166 ESRNISAKDLHLDGR
-181 QALQLGLCA
+181 QALQLGICA
-190 LHLQRTDWAEAA
+190 LHLQNIDWAASA
-202 FGSAHQSLPGNDI
+202 LGAAHQSLPGNAV
-215 VLQGLEQ
+215 VLQGLEH
-222 IALLKDDEVL
+222 IALLKSDEVL

-247 PDLLRTQAHILVRQG
+247 PELLRTQAHILVRQG

-319 QYAVL
+319 QYAIL
-324 LKEEGENE
+324 LEGEGENE

-337 VDSCLNLDRQVGDA
+337 VDSCLNLDRQIGDA

-361 RNGRQGEALK
+361 RNGREAEALK

-384 RLILLKADLLA
+384 KLILLKADLLA

-400 IGSETC
+400 IGSEAC
-406 LEQAVEKYP
+406 LEQAVEKFP
-415 MNAELRSNVASRR
+415 MDPELRSIVASRR
-428 LAEGRIEAAQL
+428 LAEGRIEAAQV
-439 LLDSTPQIIDHPDL
+439 LLDNTPQIIDHPEL

-464 ADRTRDGTGGTD
+464 ADRTRDGTGETD

-501 LGLSRTQRLL
+501 LGLARTQRLL
-511 KNIDEANDSLIRARR
+511 KSADEASDSLVRARR

-533 SVAVESALLAID
+533 SVSVESALLAID

-555 IDTAGIQG
+555 IDAAGIQG
-563 TSPTISYVR
+563 KSTTISYVR

-585 VKLYSEVLENDPK
+585 VGLYNEVLDENPK

-604 NRISCYLGLNYAL
+604 NRISCHLALNQAV
-617 EAKTD
+617 EAKAD

-635 AVFARADAQAR
+635 AVFARADAQSR
-646 LAEWEEAKDGFKA
+646 LGEWEEAKDGFRN
-659 VIDVAPNHHQALT
+659 VLEVAPHHHQALT
-672 KLGACYIALERHE
+672 KLAACYIALDRHE
-685 RAEGPLNEALRIA
+685 RAEAPLNEALRIA
-698 PDYGDAW
+698 PEYGDAW
-705 HQRGLLYLKWDRFEN
+705 HQRGLLYLEWERMEN

-733 NNLDARIHAAA
+733 NHLEARLRAAA
-744 IHHSNGKTEI
+744 IYHAHGKTDM

-767 DHPLARMRLNECEQN
+767 DHPLARQRLNECEQK
-782 LVTTTTR
+782 LATTTTR

>member
-1 MTEPSKNDILTINY
+1 MEP
-15 TAEHKGRLGAFCLM
+15 
-29 ELLSIA
+29 LSIA
-35 LFTLFIMTGGVLG
+35 LFSLFILTGGVLG
-48 WQILAARKTLQV
+48 WQIFVARETLQA

-79 SDAVVALKEKI
+79 TEIVSALQEKI
-90 EAYDALIQ
+90 ESYDALIQ

-107 DSGIDAFQNIECLKA
+107 NSGVEAYQNIQNLQS
-122 EDVDPARYSIKAIKS
+122 EDLDSLGASITAIKS
-137 ICSPISVLDL
+137 VCSTISVSELSP
-147 NLDLTAMQM
+147 DLTVMQIA
-156 VLASRLFEVL
+156 LADRLFGVL
-166 DSRQISADGLHLDGR
+166 ESRNISAKDLHLDGR
-181 QALQLGLCA
+181 QALQLGICA
-190 LHLQRTDWAEAA
+190 LHLQNIDWAASA
-202 FGSAHQSLPGNDI
+202 LGAAHQSLPGNAV
-215 VLQGLEQ
+215 VLQGLEH
-222 IALLKDDEVL
+222 IALLKSDEVL

-247 PDLLRTQAHILVRQG
+247 PELLRTQAHILVRQG

-319 QYAVL
+319 QYAIL
-324 LKEEGENE
+324 LEGEGENE

-337 VDSCLNLDRQVGDA
+337 VDSCLNLDRQIGDA

-361 RNGRQGEALK
+361 RNGREAEALK

-384 RLILLKADLLA
+384 KLILLKADLLA

-400 IGSETC
+400 IGSEAC
-406 LEQAVEKYP
+406 LEQAVEKFP
-415 MNAELRSNVASRR
+415 MDPELRSIVASRR
-428 LAEGRIEAAQL
+428 LAEGRIEAAQV
-439 LLDSTPQIIDHPDL
+439 LLDNTPQIIDHPEL

-464 ADRTRDGTGGTD
+464 ADRTRDGTGETD

-501 LGLSRTQRLL
+501 LGLARTQRLL
-511 KNIDEANDSLIRARR
+511 KSADEASDSLVRARR

-533 SVAVESALLAID
+533 SVSVESALLAID

-555 IDTAGIQG
+555 IDAAGIQG
-563 TSPTISYVR
+563 KSTTISYVR

-585 VKLYSEVLENDPK
+585 VGLYNEVLDENPK

-604 NRISCYLGLNYAL
+604 NRISCHLALNQAV
-617 EAKTD
+617 EAKAD

-635 AVFARADAQAR
+635 AVFARADAQSR
-646 LAEWEEAKDGFKA
+646 LGEWEEAKDGFRN
-659 VIDVAPNHHQALT
+659 VLEVAPHHHQALT
-672 KLGACYIALERHE
+672 KLAACYIALDRHE
-685 RAEGPLNEALRIA
+685 RAEAPLNEALRIA
-698 PDYGDAW
+698 PEYGDAW
-705 HQRGLLYLKWDRFEN
+705 HQRGLLYLEWERMEN

-733 NNLDARIHAAA
+733 NHLEARLRAAA
-744 IHHSNGKTEI
+744 IYHAHGKTDM

-767 DHPLARMRLNECEQN
+767 DHPLARQRLNECEQK
-782 LVTTTTR
+782 LATTTTR

>member
-1 MTEPSKNDILTINY
+1 MEP
-15 TAEHKGRLGAFCLM
+15 
-29 ELLSIA
+29 LSIA
-35 LFTLFIMTGGVLG
+35 LFSLFILTGGVLG
-48 WQILAARKTLQV
+48 WQIFVARETLQA

-79 SDAVVALKEKI
+79 TEIVSALQEKI
-90 EAYDALIQ
+90 ESYDVLIQ

-107 DSGIDAFQNIECLKA
+107 NSGVEAYQNIQNLQS
-122 EDVDPARYSIKAIKS
+122 EDLDPLGASITAIKS
-137 ICSPISVLDL
+137 VCSTISVSELSP
-147 NLDLTAMQM
+147 DLTVMQIA
-156 VLASRLFEVL
+156 LADRLFGVL
-166 DSRQISADGLHLDGR
+166 ESRNISAKDLHLDGR
-181 QALQLGLCA
+181 QALQLGICA
-190 LHLQRTDWAEAA
+190 LHLQNIDWAAA
-202 FGSAHQSLPGNDI
+202 ALGAAHQSLPGNAV
-215 VLQGLEQ
+215 VLQGLEH
-222 IALLKDDEVL
+222 IALLKSDEVL

-247 PDLLRTQAHILVRQG
+247 PELLRTQAHILVRQG

-319 QYAVL
+319 QYAIL
-324 LKEEGENE
+324 LEGEGENE

-337 VDSCLNLDRQVGDA
+337 VDSCLNLDRQIGDA

-361 RNGRQGEALK
+361 RNGREAEALK

-384 RLILLKADLLA
+384 KLILLKADLLA

-400 IGSETC
+400 IGSEAC
-406 LEQAVEKYP
+406 LEQAVEKFP
-415 MNAELRSNVASRR
+415 MDPELRSIVASRR
-428 LAEGRIEAAQL
+428 LAEGRIEAAQV
-439 LLDSTPQIIDHPDL
+439 LLDNTPQIIDHPEL

-464 ADRTRDGTGGTD
+464 ADRTRDGTGETD

-501 LGLSRTQRLL
+501 LGLARTQRLL
-511 KNIDEANDSLIRARR
+511 KSADEASDSLVRARR

-533 SVAVESALLAID
+533 SVSVESALLAID

-555 IDTAGIQG
+555 IDAAGIQG
-563 TSPTISYVR
+563 KSTTISYVR
-572 GNIAIRLGELERA
+572 GNVAIRLGELERA
-585 VKLYSEVLENDPK
+585 VGLYNEVLDENPK

-604 NRISCYLGLNYAL
+604 NRISCHLALNQAV
-617 EAKTD
+617 EAKAD

-635 AVFARADAQAR
+635 AVFARADAQSR
-646 LAEWEEAKDGFKA
+646 LGEWEEAKDGFRN
-659 VIDVAPNHHQALT
+659 VLEVAPHHHQALT
-672 KLGACYIALERHE
+672 KLAACYIALDRHE
-685 RAEGPLNEALRIA
+685 RAEAPLNEALRIA
-698 PDYGDAW
+698 PEYGDAW
-705 HQRGLLYLKWDRFEN
+705 HQRGLLYLEWERMEN

-733 NNLDARIHAAA
+733 NHLEARLRAAA
-744 IHHSNGKTEI
+744 IYHAHGKTDM

-767 DHPLARMRLNECEQN
+767 DHPLARQRLNECEQK
-782 LVTTTTR
+782 LATTTTR

>member
-1 MTEPSKNDILTINY
+1 MEP
-15 TAEHKGRLGAFCLM
+15 
-29 ELLSIA
+29 LSIA
-35 LFTLFIMTGGVLG
+35 LFSLFILTGGVLG
-48 WQILAARKTLQV
+48 WQIFVARETLQA

-79 SDAVVALKEKI
+79 TEIVSALQEKI
-90 EAYDALIQ
+90 ESYDALIQ

-107 DSGIDAFQNIECLKA
+107 NSGVEAYENIQNLQSK
-122 EDVDPARYSIKAIKS
+122 DVDPLRASITAIKS
-137 ICSPISVLDL
+137 VCSTISVSELSP
-147 NLDLTAMQM
+147 DLTVMQIALADQLFG
-156 VLASRLFEVL
+156 VLESRNITAEE
-166 DSRQISADGLHLDGR
+166 LHLDGR
-181 QALQLGLCA
+181 QALQLGICA
-190 LHLQRTDWAEAA
+190 LYLQNIDWAAA
-202 FGSAHQSLPGNDI
+202 ALGAAHQSLPGNDV

-222 IALLKDDEVL
+222 IALLKSDEVM

-247 PDLLRTQAHILVRQG
+247 PELLRTQAHILVRQG

-319 QYAVL
+319 QYAIL
-324 LKEEGENE
+324 LKGEGENE

-337 VDSCLNLDRQVGDA
+337 VDSCLNLDRQIGDA

-361 RNGRQGEALK
+361 RNGREAEALK

-384 RLILLKADLLA
+384 KLILLKADLLA

-406 LEQAVEKYP
+406 LEQAVEKFP
-415 MNAELRSNVASRR
+415 MDPELRSIVASRR
-428 LAEGRIEAAQL
+428 LAEGRIEAAQV
-439 LLDSTPQIIDHPDL
+439 LLDNTPQIIDHPEL

-464 ADRTRDGTGGTD
+464 ADRTRDGTGETD
-476 KILLSSAI
+476 NILLSSAI

-501 LGLSRTQRLL
+501 LGLARTQRLL
-511 KNIDEANDSLIRARR
+511 KSADEASDSLVRARR

-533 SVAVESALLAID
+533 SVSVESALLAID
-545 MDDLN
+545 IDDLN

-555 IDTAGIQG
+555 IDSAGIQG
-563 TSPTISYVR
+563 KSTTISYVR

-585 VKLYSEVLENDPK
+585 VGLYNEVLDENPK

-604 NRISCYLGLNYAL
+604 NRISCHLALNQAV
-617 EAKTD
+617 EAKAD

-635 AVFARADAQAR
+635 AVFARADAQSR
-646 LAEWEEAKDGFKA
+646 LGEWEEAKDGFKN
-659 VIDVAPNHHQALT
+659 VLEVAPHHHQALT
-672 KLGACYIALERHE
+672 KLAACYIALDRHE
-685 RAEGPLNEALRIA
+685 RAEAPLNEALRIA
-698 PDYGDAW
+698 PEYGDAW
-705 HQRGLLYLKWDRFEN
+705 HQRGLLYLEWERMEN

-733 NNLDARIHAAA
+733 NHLEARLRAAA
-744 IHHSNGKTEI
+744 IYHAHGKTDM

-767 DHPLARMRLNECEQN
+767 DHPLARQRLNECEQK
-782 LVTTTTR
+782 LATTTTR

>member
-1 MTEPSKNDILTINY
+1 MEP
-15 TAEHKGRLGAFCLM
+15 
-29 ELLSIA
+29 LSIA
-35 LFTLFIMTGGVLG
+35 LFSLFILTGGVLG
-48 WQILAARKTLQV
+48 WQILAARETLQA

-79 SDAVVALKEKI
+79 TEVVSALQDKI
-90 EAYDALIQ
+90 ESYDALIQ
-98 ALRSTQPEI
+98 ALRSTQPDI
-107 DSGIDAFQNIECLKA
+107 DSGIDAYQHIKILETEGA
-122 EDVDPARYSIKAIKS
+122 DPLHSSITAIKS
-137 ICSPISVLDL
+137 VCSTISVQEVAPK
-147 NLDLTAMQM
+147 LTVMQM
-156 VLASRLFEVL
+156 SLANRLFGVL
-166 DSRQISADGLHLDGR
+166 ESRQISAEDLRLDGR

-190 LHLQRTDWAEAA
+190 LHLQKMDWASAA
-202 FGSAHQSLPGNDI
+202 LGAAHQSLPGNDV

-222 IALLKDDEVL
+222 IALLRADEVL

-247 PDLLRTQAHILVRQG
+247 PELLRTQAHILVRQG

-319 QYAVL
+319 QYAIL

-332 RSLEA
+332 RAIEA

-351 WALRAELLSI
+351 WALRAELLSV
-361 RNGRQGEALK
+361 RNGREAEALK

-384 RLILLKADLLA
+384 KLILLKADLLA

-406 LEQAVEKYP
+406 LEQAVEKFP
-415 MNAELRSNVASRR
+415 MDPELRSIVASRR

-439 LLDSTPQIIDHPDL
+439 LLDNTPQIIDHPEL

-464 ADRTRDGTGGTD
+464 ADRTRDGTGETD

-484 ESFNAAL
+484 ESFNSAL

-501 LGLSRTQRLL
+501 LGLARTQRLL
-511 KNIDEANDSLIRARR
+511 KSVEEASDSLIRARR

-533 SVAVESALLAID
+533 SVSVESALLAID
-545 MDDLN
+545 MNDLN

-555 IDTAGIQG
+555 IDAAGIQG
-563 TSPTISYVR
+563 KSTTISYVR

-585 VKLYSEVLENDPK
+585 VGLYNEVLEENPK

-604 NRISCYLGLNYAL
+604 NRISCHLALNQAVD
-617 EAKTD
+617 AKVD

-635 AVFARADAQAR
+635 AVFARADAQSR
-646 LAEWEEAKDGFKA
+646 LGEWEEAKDGFKE
-659 VIDVAPNHHQALT
+659 VLEVAPHHHQALT
-672 KLGACYIALERHE
+672 KLAACYIALDRHE
-685 RAEGPLNEALRIA
+685 RAEAPLNEALRIA
-698 PDYGDAW
+698 PEHADAW
-705 HQRGLLYLKWDRFEN
+705 HQRGLLYLEWERVEN

-733 NNLDARIHAAA
+733 NHLQARLRAAA
-744 IHHSNGKTEI
+744 IYHAHGKTDM

-767 DHPLARMRLNECEQN
+767 EHPLARKRLNECEEK
-782 LVTTTTR
+782 LATTTTR

>member
-1 MTEPSKNDILTINY
+1 MEP
-15 TAEHKGRLGAFCLM
+15 
-29 ELLSIA
+29 LSIA
-35 LFTLFIMTGGVLG
+35 LFSLFILTGGVLG
-48 WQILAARKTLQV
+48 WQIFVARETLQA

-79 SDAVVALKEKI
+79 TEIVSALQEKI
-90 EAYDALIQ
+90 ESYDALIQ

-107 DSGIDAFQNIECLKA
+107 NSGVEAYENIQNLQSK
-122 EDVDPARYSIKAIKS
+122 DVDPLRASITAIKS
-137 ICSPISVLDL
+137 VCSTISVSELSP
-147 NLDLTAMQM
+147 DLTVMQIALADQLFG
-156 VLASRLFEVL
+156 VLESRNITAEE
-166 DSRQISADGLHLDGR
+166 LHLDGR
-181 QALQLGLCA
+181 QALQLGICA
-190 LHLQRTDWAEAA
+190 LYLQNIDWASAA
-202 FGSAHQSLPGNDI
+202 LGAAHQSLPGNDV

-222 IALLKDDEVL
+222 IALLKSDEVM

-247 PDLLRTQAHILVRQG
+247 PELLRTQAHILVRQG

-319 QYAVL
+319 QYAIL
-324 LKEEGENE
+324 LKGEGENE

-337 VDSCLNLDRQVGDA
+337 VDSCLNLDRQIGDA

-361 RNGRQGEALK
+361 RNGREAEALK

-384 RLILLKADLLA
+384 KLILLKADLLA

-406 LEQAVEKYP
+406 LEQAVEKFP
-415 MNAELRSNVASRR
+415 MDPELRSIVASRR
-428 LAEGRIEAAQL
+428 LAEGRIEAAQV
-439 LLDSTPQIIDHPDL
+439 LLDNTPQIIDHPEL

-464 ADRTRDGTGGTD
+464 ADRTRDGTGETD

-501 LGLSRTQRLL
+501 LGLARTQRLL
-511 KNIDEANDSLIRARR
+511 KSADEASDSLVRARR

-533 SVAVESALLAID
+533 SVSVESALLAID

-555 IDTAGIQG
+555 IDAAGIQG
-563 TSPTISYVR
+563 KSTTISYVR
-572 GNIAIRLGELERA
+572 GNVAIRLGELERA
-585 VKLYSEVLENDPK
+585 VGLYNEVLDENPK

-604 NRISCYLGLNYAL
+604 NRISCHLALNQAV
-617 EAKTD
+617 EAKAD

-635 AVFARADAQAR
+635 AVFARADAQSR
-646 LAEWEEAKDGFKA
+646 LGEWEEAKDGFKN
-659 VIDVAPNHHQALT
+659 VLEVAPHHHQALT
-672 KLGACYIALERHE
+672 KLAACYIALDRHE
-685 RAEGPLNEALRIA
+685 RAEAPLNEALRIA
-698 PDYGDAW
+698 PEYGDAW
-705 HQRGLLYLKWDRFEN
+705 HQRGLLYLEWERMEN

-733 NNLDARIHAAA
+733 NHLEARLRAAA
-744 IHHSNGKTEI
+744 IYHAHGKTDM

-767 DHPLARMRLNECEQN
+767 DHPLARQRLNECEQK
-782 LVTTTTR
+782 LATTTTR

>member
-1 MTEPSKNDILTINY
+1 MEP
-15 TAEHKGRLGAFCLM
+15 
-29 ELLSIA
+29 LSIA
-35 LFTLFIMTGGVLG
+35 LFSLFILTGGVLG
-48 WQILAARKTLQV
+48 WQIFVARETLQA

-79 SDAVVALKEKI
+79 TEIVSALQEKI
-90 EAYDALIQ
+90 ESYDALIQ

-107 DSGIDAFQNIECLKA
+107 NSGVEAYQNIQNLQS
-122 EDVDPARYSIKAIKS
+122 EDVDPLGASITAIKS
-137 ICSPISVLDL
+137 VCSTISVSELSP
-147 NLDLTAMQM
+147 DLTVMQIA
-156 VLASRLFEVL
+156 LADRLFGVL
-166 DSRQISADGLHLDGR
+166 ESRNISAEELHLNGR
-181 QALQLGLCA
+181 QALQLGICA
-190 LHLQRTDWAEAA
+190 LHLQNIDWAASA
-202 FGSAHQSLPGNDI
+202 LGAAHQSLPGNAV
-215 VLQGLEQ
+215 VLEGLEQ
-222 IALLKDDEVL
+222 IALLKSDEVL

-247 PDLLRTQAHILVRQG
+247 PELLRTQAHILVRQG

-324 LKEEGENE
+324 LEGEGENE

-337 VDSCLNLDRQVGDA
+337 VDSCLNLDRQIGDA

-361 RNGRQGEALK
+361 RNGREAEALK

-384 RLILLKADLLA
+384 KLILLKADLLA

-400 IGSETC
+400 IGSEAC
-406 LEQAVEKYP
+406 LEQAVEKFP
-415 MNAELRSNVASRR
+415 MDPELRSIVASRR
-428 LAEGRIEAAQL
+428 LAEGRIEAAQV
-439 LLDSTPQIIDHPDL
+439 LLDNTPQIIDHPEL

-464 ADRTRDGTGGTD
+464 ADRTRDGTGETD

-501 LGLSRTQRLL
+501 LGLARTQRLL
-511 KNIDEANDSLIRARR
+511 KSADEASDSLVRARR

-533 SVAVESALLAID
+533 SVSVESALLAID

-555 IDTAGIQG
+555 IDAAGIQG
-563 TSPTISYVR
+563 KSTTISYVR
-572 GNIAIRLGELERA
+572 GNVAIRLGELERA
-585 VKLYSEVLENDPK
+585 VGLYNEVLDENPK

-604 NRISCYLGLNYAL
+604 NRISCHLALNQAV
-617 EAKTD
+617 EAKAD

-635 AVFARADAQAR
+635 AVFARADAQSR
-646 LAEWEEAKDGFKA
+646 LGEWEEAKDGFKN
-659 VIDVAPNHHQALT
+659 VLEVAPHHHQALT
-672 KLGACYIALERHE
+672 KLAACYIALDRHE
-685 RAEGPLNEALRIA
+685 RAEAPLNEALRIA
-698 PDYGDAW
+698 PEYGDAW
-705 HQRGLLYLKWDRFEN
+705 HQRGLLYLEWERMEN

-733 NNLDARIHAAA
+733 NHLEARLRAAA
-744 IHHSNGKTEI
+744 IYHAHGKTDM

-767 DHPLARMRLNECEQN
+767 DHPLARKRLNECEQK
-782 LVTTTTR
+782 LATTTTR